1 MRSRSSLVTAGV
13 MFALAL
19 SAWAAKKPDPL
30 AGHWELNVKKTH
42 YGGGA
47 QKRTQETFTC
57 LQQKNGVEC
66 SIHSTME
73 GGSKVDAT
81 FTALYDGS
89 AARVTGLE
97 NVDEVRL
104 ERVSDT
110 IASATFIYQGNY
122 VYAYRATKSDDGKS
136 LTVVSV
142 DPVTRRRLK
151 SVVVYDLMP
160 EKK

>member
-1 MRSRSSLVTAGV
+1 MRSRVVFLAAVLMSLSMATA
-13 MFALAL
+13 
-19 SAWAAKKPDPL
+19 AAKRPDPL
-30 AGHWELNVKKTH
+30 AGHWELNVKKSN

-47 QKRTQETFTC
+47 QRRTQESFTC
-57 LQQKNGVEC
+57 EQQRNGVAC

-73 GGSKVDAT
+73 DGTKVNAT

-110 IASATFIYQGNY
+110 IASATFIHLGNY
-122 VYAYRATKSDDGKS
+122 VYAYRATKSDDGKT

-151 SVVVYDLMP
+151 SVVVYDLVP